1 MEYVDKKNMHDE
13 LTLNLDFMWLHDDD
27 MRTTP
32 WDAIEKCPDMY
43 FDIDSLPLG
52 TRLVRP
58 ETLMRTQ
65 VHLLIDHIID
75 CQSSPL

>member
-1 MEYVDKKNMHDE
+1 MEYVDKKNMRDE
-13 LTLNLDFMWLHDDD
+13 LTLNLDFMWPHDDD
-27 MRTTP
+27 MQTTP
-32 WDAIEKCPDMY
+32 WDAIEKCPDTY

-58 ETLMRTQ
+58 ETLRRTQ
-65 VHLLIDHIID
+65 VHLLIDHVID